1 MYSQERKIIS
11 QSLKELRF
19 GKRSGN
25 SSNRIYFSSLK
36 IDVVY
41 HKSIGGKWQTISLR
55 SEMPKTHILMTTDVF
70 KSFETR

>member
-25 SSNRIYFSSLK
+25 STDRVYFSSLK

-41 HKSIGGKWQTISLR
+41 HKSNAGKRHNIA
-55 SEMPKTHILMTTDVF
+55 PK
-70 KSFETR
+70 K